1 MIIGRVIGELVST
14 QKHSTHE
21 NLKILLV
28 QPLNLDGS
36 ERGDALVAVD
46 SVQAGVGQTVL
57 LATDGYAAF
66 SSVGLPPSPID
77 MAVVGIIDR
86 IDLSA

>member
-1 MIIGRVIGELVST
+1 MLIGRVVGELVST
-14 QKHSTHE
+14 QKHSTHQ
-21 NLKILLV
+21 NLKVLLV

-66 SSVGLPPSPID
+66 SSVGLGPSPID